1 MSDAP
6 TATGLHL
13 HDVLASGQVLAGR
26 FRVERLLGMGGMG
39 MVYLANDLTLEVPVA
54 IKVLRPELAERPQVF
69 ERFRQELLLARQV
82 SSPHVVRIHDLAEH
96 QGRWLISMDYVAG
109 ESLESLLA
117 REGPL
122 PIERALSIARQIA
135 LGLQAAHARAVVHR
149 DLKPANVLLDAEGN
163 ASINDFGVAR
173 SMASSGLTRHS
184 GAIVGTPD
192 YLSPEQA
199 RGETVDPRSD
209 LYALGLIL
217 HEMLTGQLPFANG
230 TMAEVLAQR
239 MLRTPEPVSRAR
251 PETPPWVVR
260 LVDRLLRSQPRA
272 RLQDAAQVVAAI
284 DRRHVEREAPG
295 WRRIALVAAAVVVVV
310 LIGWA
315 GWSWKQARAPAVAEA
330 PVVAP
335 LARTLVLPLA
345 GDLDPVLR
353 EGLGAW
359 LRDALEAR
367 TAVVDAGRTLQALRS
382 VDPTG
387 QARPDL
393 PALRRAAAARQV
405 LAPRMRHDA
414 QGWRLSATLD
424 GADGGTR
431 TLEGPIAGTAS
442 AAAAGWLTT
451 VGAALGLAPSPWP
464 APPPDAALQAL
475 GRAGIAR
482 AQSQGAPRL
491 AALTQATD
499 AAPDVL
505 PLRLEQVRA
514 AEAIG
519 EDDQADALLARP
531 FDSKT
536 WPRSA
541 QMLSAMRASAEGDAE
556 AALTAWQAIADARPD
571 DAQAQL
577 DLARAQAAAGQGDAA
592 RARLLALSKRDPN
605 DPRVWFELGKQSIL
619 AGDAAKAV
627 DDYLLRAQL
636 LFRRGRDLA
645 GEAETV
651 NALGVGYGRLGQS
664 KAAEE
669 QYTRAVDL
677 RTQVGNRRGVATSLR
692 NLSGIASVRGDFA
705 GAAARLEQA
714 RALYQALGDRGGLA
728 ATHNEAGLL
737 AEERGDYAQALQAF
751 RDALQAWQQVGN
763 ARGTAQTYNNIGFAN
778 FQLGDYDSAAAFWQ
792 QAASAYRALDDVTG
806 QVRIEQNLGL
816 LATAR
821 GQWQDAAT
829 RLQSALRTAEAHQMF
844 EEVAVTRRNLAEL
857 AYWQGHLAEGLA
869 QADQAATLFE
879 QRDDQRGRADV
890 AVLRAQLWLAA
901 GQPARATAELEQ
913 DAKLFDEVSEEQQ
926 AARALLQAQ
935 LASLRGDARGAHQA
949 LAEATRLADA
959 SGVRLLQLQARLQGA
974 HDEAALAA
982 LDDDIARLGHV
993 GLRLQF
999 LLSAL
1004 REGADAQVQAR
1015 YREAQQL
1022 LRRGDVLFAADLHA
1036 QAAQRLAR
1044 LGQTDAA
1051 ARAEAAADAA
1061 RRTLLAGLPAQA
1073 GAR

>member
-6 TATGLHL
+6 TATGLYL

-39 MVYLANDLTLEVPVA
+39 MVYLATDLTLEVPVA

-96 QGRWLISMDYVAG
+96 QGRWLISMDYVPG
-109 ESLESLLA
+109 ESLEALLA

-122 PIERALSIARQIA
+122 DVERALSIARQIA
-135 LGLQAAHARAVVHR
+135 LGLQAAHARGVVHR
-149 DLKPANVLLDAEGN
+149 DLKPANVLLDADGN

-199 RGETVDPRSD
+199 RGEPVDPRSD

-217 HEMLTGQLPFANG
+217 HEMLAGQLPFANG
-230 TMAEVLAQR
+230 TLAEVLAQR

-251 PETPPWVVR
+251 PDTPPWVVR
-260 LVDRLLRSQPRA
+260 LVDRLLRPQPRA
-272 RLQDAAQVVAAI
+272 RLQDAAQVVSAI
-284 DRRHVEREAPG
+284 DRRHVERDAPA
-295 WRRIALVAAAVVVVV
+295 WRRIALAAAAVMAVALV
-310 LIGWA
+310 GWA
-315 GWSWKQARAPAVAEA
+315 GWSWQRARAPATAEA
-330 PVVAP
+330 PVAAP

-359 LRDALEAR
+359 LRDALAER

-387 QARPDL
+387 QASPDL

-405 LAPRMRHDA
+405 LAPRMRHEA
-414 QGWRLSATLD
+414 QGWRVGATLQD
-424 GADGGTR
+424 SGGGTR
-431 TLEGPIAGTAS
+431 SLDGPAAAT
-442 AAAAGWLTT
+442 AAAAAEGWL
-451 VGAALGLAPSPWP
+451 AALGTALGLDPAPWP
-464 APPPDAALQAL
+464 AAPPEGALQAL
-475 GRAGIAR
+475 GRASAAT

-491 AALTQATD
+491 AALAQAAD

-505 PLRLEQVRA
+505 PLRLAQVRA

-531 FDSKT
+531 FDSST

-541 QMLSAMRASAEGDAE
+541 RMLTAMRVSAEGDAQ
-556 AALTAWQAIADARPD
+556 AALTDWQAIADARPD

-669 QYTRAVDL
+669 QYTRAVEL

-692 NLSGIASVRGDFA
+692 NLAGIASLRGDFA
-705 GAAARLEQA
+705 AATAHLDQA

-737 AEERGDYAQALQAF
+737 AEERGDYPRALQAF

-829 RLQSALRTAEAHQMF
+829 RLASSLRTAETHQMF
-844 EEVAVTRRNLAEL
+844 EEVAVSRRNLAEL
-857 AYWQGHLAEGLA
+857 AYWQGHLAQGLA
-869 QADQAATLFE
+869 QADQAATLFQ

-901 GQPARATAELEQ
+901 GQPARAASELER

-935 LASLRGDARGAHQA
+935 LASQRGDARGAQQA
-949 LAEATRLADA
+949 LAEATRLAA
-959 SGVRLLQLQARLQGA
+959 AAGVRLLQLQARLQGA
-974 HDEAALAA
+974 HDETALAA
-982 LDDDIARLGHV
+982 LDGDIARLGHV

-999 LLSAL
+999 LLAAL
-1004 REGADAQVQAR
+1004 RDGADAQVEAR
-1015 YREAQQL
+1015 YREAQQI
-1022 LRRGDVLFAADLHA
+1022 LRRGQVLFAADLHA

-1044 LGQTDAA
+1044 LGQADAA
-1051 ARAEAAADAA
+1051 ARAEAAASAA
-1061 RRTLLAGLPAQA
+1061 RQALLAGLPAQA
-1073 GAR
+1073 AAP

>member
-6 TATGLHL
+6 TATGLYL
-13 HDVLASGQVLAGR
+13 HQTLSSGQVLAGR

-39 MVYLANDLTLEVPVA
+39 MVYLATDLTLEVPVA

-96 QGRWLISMDYVAG
+96 QGRWLISMDYVPG
-109 ESLESLLA
+109 QSLEALLA

-122 PIERALSIARQIA
+122 EVERAVSIARQIA
-135 LGLQAAHARAVVHR
+135 LGLQAAHARGVVHR
-149 DLKPANVLLDAEGN
+149 DLKPANVLLDADDN
-163 ASINDFGVAR
+163 AWINDFGVAR
-173 SMASSGLTRHS
+173 SMASSGLTRHT

-199 RGETVDPRSD
+199 RGEPVDPRSD

-230 TMAEVLAQR
+230 TLAEVLAQR
-239 MLRTPEPVSRAR
+239 MLRTPEPVNRAR
-251 PETPPWVVR
+251 PDTPPWVVR
-260 LVDRLLRSQPRA
+260 LVDRLLRPQPRA
-272 RLQDAAQVVAAI
+272 RLQDAAQVVSAI
-284 DRRHVEREAPG
+284 DRRHVERDAPP
-295 WRRIALVAAAVVVVV
+295 WRRIALVTVAVLAAGLV
-310 LIGWA
+310 GWA
-315 GWSWKQARAPAVAEA
+315 GWSWQRARAPATAEA

-345 GDLDPVLR
+345 GKVDPVLR
-353 EGLGAW
+353 QGLGVW
-359 LRDALEAR
+359 LRDALAER
-367 TAVVDAGRTLQALRS
+367 TAVVEAGRTLQALRS

-393 PALRRAAAARQV
+393 PALSRAAAARQV
-405 LAPRMRHDA
+405 LAPRVRHDG
-414 QGWRLSATLD
+414 QGWRFSATLQD
-424 GADGGTR
+424 AKGGER
-431 TLEGPIAGTAS
+431 ALEGPAAATV
-442 AAAAGWLTT
+442 AAAATGWLD
-451 VGAALGLAPSPWP
+451 VAGAALGLQLAPWP
-464 APPPDAALQAL
+464 AAPPDLALQAL
-475 GRAGIAR
+475 GRASTAA
-482 AQSQGAPRL
+482 AQGQGAARL
-491 AALTQATD
+491 AALNQAAE
-499 AAPDVL
+499 AAPDTL
-505 PLRLEQVRA
+505 PIRLAQVRA

-519 EDDQADALLARP
+519 EEQQADALLASP
-531 FDSKT
+531 VDTSA

-541 QMLSAMRASAEGDAE
+541 QMLSAMRAAADGDAQ
-556 AALTAWQAIADARPD
+556 AALEGWQAIADARPD

-577 DLARAQAAAGQGDAA
+577 ELARAQAAAGQGDAA
-592 RARLLALSKRDPN
+592 RTRLQALARRDPD

-669 QYTRAVDL
+669 QYTRAVQL

-692 NLSGIASVRGDFA
+692 NLAGIVSLRGDFQ
-705 GAAARLEQA
+705 AASAHLDQA

-728 ATHNEAGLL
+728 ATYNEAGLL
-737 AEERGDYAQALQAF
+737 AEERGDYPRALQAF

-792 QAASAYRALDDVTG
+792 QAASAYGALDDVTG

-821 GQWQDAAT
+821 GQWQDAAK
-829 RLQSALRTAEAHQMF
+829 RLESALRTAETRQMF
-844 EEVAVTRRNLAEL
+844 EEVAVSRRNLAEL
-857 AYWQGHLAEGLA
+857 AYWQGRLAQGLA
-869 QADQAATLFE
+869 QAEQAATLFQ
-879 QRDDQRGRADV
+879 QRDDQRGRVDV
-890 AVLRAQLWLAA
+890 ALLRAQMWLGA
-901 GQPARATAELEQ
+901 GQPARAEAELER
-913 DAKLFDEVSEEQQ
+913 DAKLFEQVSEEQQ
-926 AARALLQAQ
+926 AARALLRAQ
-935 LASLRGDARGAHQA
+935 LAHQRGDAAGAQRA
-949 LAEATRLADA
+949 LAEATSLATA
-959 SGVRLLQLQARLQGA
+959 AGVRLLQLQVRLQAA
-974 HDEAALAA
+974 HDEASLAA
-982 LDDDIARLGHV
+982 LDGDIARLGHA

-999 LLSAL
+999 LLAAL
-1004 REGADAQVQAR
+1004 TDGADAQVESR

-1022 LRRGDVLFAADLHA
+1022 LRRGPMLLAADVHA

-1051 ARAEAAADAA
+1051 ARAEAAAEASRQTLRADLPTQAA
-1061 RRTLLAGLPAQA
+1061 PP
-1073 GAR
+1073 